1 MSYGEIGSKSRSQQ
15 NFKMSM
21 NVCPDELLWIAN
33 LLPPNLVW
41 WCIIM
46 SQIVFQKDW
55 FAVFKVNVTVKDPL
69 IKIWLSYISSGLLII
84 LRLNLVWWH
93 IIISWIVLWT
103 HWITVKV
110 TENVENSSECSSG
123 RYLFNCWTFCNQ
135 TWYSDASSWARV
147 SCKKIS
153 LLSSSSWSHQG
164 LI

>member
-1 MSYGEIGSKSRSQQ
+1 
-15 NFKMSM
+15 
-21 NVCPDELLWIAN
+21 
-33 LLPPNLVW
+33 
-41 WCIIM
+41 M

-135 TWYSDASSWARV
+135 TWYGDTSSWARV
-147 SCKKIS
+147 SCEKIGFAIFKVRVTMRAHIIRYDCFCHICWTAD
-153 LLSSSSWSHQG
+153 LFVTKFNWMVHHHRLEC
-164 LI
+164 LV